1 MNCEASEAK
10 RRHSTEKI
18 LFQNNFKFEYGGGA
32 NWLDIEL
39 GNIEAKLI
47 CSYLKNNI
55 SEAKQ
60 TGLYQN

>member
-1 MNCEASEAK
+1 VNCEAGEAK
-10 RRHSTEKI
+10 QRHSTEKI
-18 LFQNNFKFEYGGGA
+18 LFQNNLKFEYGREA

-47 CSYLKNNI
+47 YSYLKNNNC
-55 SEAKQ
+55 EAKQ